1 MAYEQLDLITLLEE
15 SKEPE
20 VDLQKEYIDHFISKQ
35 STMSIDHATL
45 FLQKLENDLGAPYRE
60 RRMIQLNRYIDDY
73 HKRAAVQTAQEK
85 KNLEDAIACRDLTN
99 EWLEKGA
106 THRDLGVTMV
116 VWEYEGE
123 KFYVVH
129 SGMLISEALKER
141 RIADKKLTA
150 MIEERKGSKTNG
162 CM

>member
-15 SKEPE
+15 SREPE

-35 STMSIDHATL
+35 STMSIEHAIL
-45 FLQKLENDLGAPYRE
+45 FLQKLEIDVDAPYRE
-60 RRMIQLNRYIDDY
+60 RRMIQLNLYIDDY
-73 HKRAAVQTAQEK
+73 HKRAAAQTAQEK

-106 THRDLGVTMV
+106 THRNLGVTMV

-123 KFYVVH
+123 QFYNFT
-129 SGMLISEALKER
+129 SGILTAEALKER
-141 RIADKKLTA
+141 RIADKRLTA
-150 MIEERKGSKTNG
+150 MIEERKGSKA
-162 CM
+162 